1 MNIKI
6 GNCAKNIGTSFFYYK
21 KQKKGYLKAT
31 YNLRDTQIL
40 KARLLNEIVLIAL
53 SANFNRHA

>member
-6 GNCAKNIGTSFFYYK
+6 GNCAKNIGISFYYK
-21 KQKKGYLKAT
+21 KQKKEYLKAT